1 MLNHQYV
8 HFMDIQHPW
17 IWNHIGYF
25 GNFRVKHEIYEKSQ
39 GRCQDIRMNINDNE
53 SYLSTFW
60 VPPTSA
66 VDLARSKVSARV
78 MECLV
83 SVPSLLKCKCPK
95 NLLGLE
101 TPECYKESALKD
113 VDRKK
118 WCQIHP
124 ITFKY
129 SLDVLSSCFFLWNFS
144 KDKDVPWKNDV
155 GSQPFAAEDL
165 ERSLGSEL
173 QDHFGWTL
181 QWPAWTSDLKNGT
194 INVDKSEKHT
204 YNYII

>member
-1 MLNHQYV
+1 
-8 HFMDIQHPW
+8 
-17 IWNHIGYF
+17 
-25 GNFRVKHEIYEKSQ
+25 
-39 GRCQDIRMNINDNE
+39 MNINHNE

-66 VDLARSKVSARV
+66 ADLARSKVSARV

-95 NLLGLE
+95 HLLGLE

-124 ITFKY
+124 NTLYNFIRCSFFMF
-129 SLDVLSSCFFLWNFS
+129 LPLFFL
-144 KDKDVPWKNDV
+144 KKDVPWKNDV

-173 QDHFGWTL
+173 QDQFGWTL
-181 QWPAWTSDLKNGT
+181 QWPGWTSDLKNGT
-194 INVDKSEKHT
+194 INVDR
-204 YNYII
+204 